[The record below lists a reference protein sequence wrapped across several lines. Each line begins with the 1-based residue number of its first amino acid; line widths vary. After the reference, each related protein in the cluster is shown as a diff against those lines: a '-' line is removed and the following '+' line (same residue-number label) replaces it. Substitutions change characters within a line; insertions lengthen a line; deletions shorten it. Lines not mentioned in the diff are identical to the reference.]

1 MPESDGNLATISRM
15 ETAPE
20 LTDTTSAGI
29 KLLERFIRCHLLLLP
44 GKMNRILWWLIAG
57 SKGGANRASMIMS
70 LKDSPCNAHQ
80 LSERLSLDYKTVQ
93 HHLRILDENRLVVSQ
108 GGGYGKVY
116 FLAKELE
123 ANYQE
128 FLEIWERVGKK

>member
-1 MPESDGNLATISRM
+1 
-15 ETAPE
+15 
-20 LTDTTSAGI
+20 
-29 KLLERFIRCHLLLLP
+29 
-44 GKMNRILWWLIAG
+44 MNRILWWLIAG
-57 SKGGANRASMIMS
+57 SKGGANRASMIIA
-70 LKDSPCNAHQ
+70 LRERPCNAHQ

-116 FLAKELE
+116 FLSKELE
-123 ANYQE
+123 ADYQE

>member
-1 MPESDGNLATISRM
+1 M
-15 ETAPE
+15 
-20 LTDTTSAGI
+20 
-29 KLLERFIRCHLLLLP
+29 

-57 SKGGANRASMIMS
+57 SKGGANRASMIMA
-70 LKDSPCNAHQ
+70 LKESPCNAHQ

-116 FLAKELE
+116 FLSKELE
-123 ANYQE
+123 ADYQE

>member
-1 MPESDGNLATISRM
+1 
-15 ETAPE
+15 
-20 LTDTTSAGI
+20 
-29 KLLERFIRCHLLLLP
+29 
-44 GKMNRILWWLIAG
+44 MNRIIWWLIAG
-57 SKGGANRASMIMS
+57 SKGGVNRASILRA
-70 LKDSPCNAHQ
+70 LKDAPCNANQ

-93 HHLRILDENRLVVSQ
+93 HHLRILDENRLIVSQ

-116 FLAKELE
+116 FLSKEFE